1 VKSMTGFAQ
10 IAVEGDRRRIEVV
23 VQGWNHRHLDLVV
36 RLPEELRSL
45 DAGIRERVAALV
57 ARGRCEVSVRT
68 VTSGERR
75 LLVRVAHDAVAAL
88 RASARELEREG
99 LLDSGAVDLGDL
111 LRVPQLVGIE
121 VEPEA
126 WDEADG
132 RLLDDALGRALE
144 EFSATRGAEG
154 ARLSAVLERL
164 RGELLSVTGRI
175 GERRREIAGRLEG
188 ALRARL
194 DELLPGGSQAL
205 PPERLAQEVV
215 LLVER
220 SDVQEEL
227 DRLHAHLEHL
237 GEVFAA
243 PGAIGKRLEFMTQEI
258 LRELNTLGAK
268 SRDAG
273 LTRLVVDAKVLCEQV
288 REQIQN
294 VE

>member
-88 RASARELEREG
+88 RTSARELEREG

>member
-1 VKSMTGFAQ
+1 MTGFAQ

-88 RASARELEREG
+88 RTSARELEREG

-144 EFSATRGAEG
+144 EFSAARGAEG

-164 RGELLSVTGRI
+164 RGELLSVTGQI

>member
-1 VKSMTGFAQ
+1 MKSMTGFAQ

-88 RASARELEREG
+88 RTSARELEREG